1 MSDKAKD
8 NRRKAKRGWI
18 ILHPSAFILGCV
30 IAASAIAQPFPSGPV
45 RIVVGY
51 PPGGSADTT
60 ARVLAG
66 EMTRDLAVTVIVDN
80 RPGGGTTIGSDA
92 VAKARPDGHTLLL
105 NWHQSV
111 AKTLLNEK
119 LPYDPERDFVPV
131 SRVATGATI
140 LVVHPSVP
148 ARTLKELIALARARP
163 GQLNAASGGF
173 GSASHMAAAHF
184 EAVTGIRFTTIQYK
198 GGAPAS
204 QSLLVGDTQVMF
216 GASPTLIPLIKAGR
230 LRPLVVSLRHGS
242 PSIPGIPGS
251 EAAGVPGFESTFW
264 FGLFAPAGT
273 PAAAVRRLHRSATL
287 SLASADVRAKISAS
301 GMDATPSA
309 SPEAFAAEVAAE
321 GPKLEK
327 LIRDLGARIE

>member
-1 MSDKAKD
+1 MTDYLKA
-8 NRRKAKRGWI
+8 G
-18 ILHPSAFILGCV
+18 ILFLGV
-30 IAASAIAQPFPSGPV
+30 LGGERIGVAVAHAQGFPAGAV

-60 ARVLAG
+60 ARVLAN
-66 EMTRDLAVTVIVDN
+66 EMARDLAVTVLVDN
-80 RPGGGTTIGSDA
+80 RPGGGTTIASDA
-92 VAKARPDGHTLLL
+92 VAKAKPDGHTLLL

-111 AKTLLNEK
+111 AKTLLKEK

-148 ARTLKELIALARARP
+148 ARTLKELMALARARP

-173 GSASHMAAAHF
+173 GSASHMAAAQF

-216 GASPTLIPLIKAGR
+216 GASPTLIPLINAGR
-230 LRPLVVSLRHGS
+230 LRPLVVSLRRGS
-242 PSIPGIPGS
+242 ASIPGIPGS
-251 EAAGVPGFESTFW
+251 EAAGLPGFESTFW

-273 PAAAVRRLHRSATL
+273 PAPAVRRLHQSVTA
-287 SLASADVRAKISAS
+287 SLASADVRARFASS

-327 LIRDLGARIE
+327 LLRELGARIE